1 MKIPKPFRRPTLE
14 FASVTNSDHS
24 LSVVLPVYNAQNSLP
39 HLIHQMLD
47 ILPDV
52 ASEFEVLVVDDGS
65 TDQTEEIAQDLAIR
79 YPQVR
84 VVRHAK
90 RRGGEAV
97 IQTGY
102 EQTRGKVVIVQQENV
117 AFGHADLKRV
127 WQLHAEQ
134 IETSSEL
141 EFARLDSATEDYLTA
156 WSAAFR
162 DKMKRP
168 TRAELEAMVAD
179 LDDEPIEPIETTRP
193 DGGHLRMDPAAGS
206 NAGSS
211 RFFGPPQPRFHAK
224 RR

>member
-1 MKIPKPFRRPTLE
+1 MKVPKPFRRPTLE
-14 FASVTNSDHS
+14 FAAVTNSDQS

-65 TDQTEEIAQDLAIR
+65 TDQTEEVARDLAIR

-84 VVRHAK
+84 VAHHAT
-90 RRGGEAV
+90 RLGGDAV

-102 EQTRGKVVIVQQENV
+102 ERTCGKVVIVQQENT
-117 AFGHADLKRV
+117 AFGHADLKRL

-134 IETSSEL
+134 EERPTEIHPT
-141 EFARLDSATEDYLTA
+141 RLDSATEDYLSA

-162 DKMKRP
+162 NKMKP
-168 TRAELEAMVAD
+168 PSRAQLDAMAEALA
-179 LDDEPIEPIETTRP
+179 EESAENPAE
-193 DGGHLRMDPAAGS
+193 HLRTDQGS
-206 NAGSS
+206 RAKPGSS
-211 RFFGPPQPRFHAK
+211 RSFGPPQPRSRIA